1 MKIALLSCT
10 GYATALDMERA
21 FAKEFPPQYDV
32 KVEVWNDPSVNW
44 SNYNYLI
51 FRSVWDYYNF
61 PNEFAAW
68 LDGLERQGIK
78 TLNPLSIVK
87 RNQHKFYLRDLQN
100 AGIDIIPTVF
110 IPKNTGLN
118 LSFLKVNNWSKAV
131 IKPAISAG
139 SYLTTLF
146 SVEEMPR
153 IEAEYA
159 IIAVESDLLVQPFMP
174 EIQTMGEISILF
186 FNGQFSHSVLKKPK
200 AADFRVQSQFGGQ
213 YEMYQPAASVLETA
227 ARIVKTFGATS
238 SENLLYAR
246 VDGVLKDGKLL
257 LMELELIEPDLYFS
271 HFPEGKTNFFNAL
284 ASMGH

>member
-118 LSFLKVNNWSKAV
+118 LSFLKVNNWPKAV

-159 IIAVESDLLVQPFMP
+159 TIAVESDLLVQPFMP

-200 AADFRVQSQFGGQ
+200 TADFRVQSQFGGQ